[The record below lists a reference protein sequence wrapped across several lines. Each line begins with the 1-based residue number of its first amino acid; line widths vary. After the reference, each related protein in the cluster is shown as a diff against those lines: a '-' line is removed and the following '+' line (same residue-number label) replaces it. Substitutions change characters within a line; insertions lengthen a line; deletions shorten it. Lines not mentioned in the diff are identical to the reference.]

1 MTSQKA
7 FAEVSCDLLDH
18 SLRIDKWLWYARFF
32 KSRSAATRFVCS
44 GKIRINRRP
53 ICKASQPLKAGDILT
68 FVWNDAVRV
77 VQVCALGERR
87 GPPSE
92 AGSLYEDLSDPPSH
106 SLGASVASGFR
117 PVMDWI
123 SQPNSF
129 PSAQ

>member
-7 FAEVSCDLLDH
+7 FTEVSCDLLDH
-18 SLRIDKWLWYARFF
+18 NLRIDKWLWYARFF

-87 GPPSE
+87 GPPPE
-92 AGSLYEDLSDPPSH
+92 AENLYEDLSDPPLH
-106 SLGASVASGFR
+106 SLEVSAASGFR
-117 PVMDWI
+117 PVMDWT
-123 SQPNSF
+123 SQADSLSP
-129 PSAQ
+129 A